1 MNRKSTLKNKKKQA
15 VSWNIKKI
23 GISVFT
29 IITLFIFSSGFSLKT
44 DIFKSI
50 SESPTDADAWEYIER
65 YKDLAIIEMHRSGIP
80 ASITLAQGLHETNFG
95 KSRLYK
101 EANNH
106 FGIKCKSYWVG
117 TTFYY
122 KDDDKDKAG
131 TLIESC
137 FRSYGSALASYV
149 DHSNFLVNS
158 PHYASLFEYGRKDY
172 ESWAHGLKKC
182 GYATDPNYAYKL
194 IDKVNRY
201 YLNQFDEEINPMKR

>member
-1 MNRKSTLKNKKKQA
+1 MNRKSTRKSKNNQRR
-15 VSWNIKKI
+15 SRNIRKI
-23 GISVFT
+23 GVSVLAIVT
-29 IITLFIFSSGFSLKT
+29 IFVLSTGFSLKT
-44 DIFKSI
+44 DIFKTNV
-50 SESPTDADAWEYIER
+50 ESPTDADAWEYIEK

-122 KDDDKDKAG
+122 KDDDKDRTG
-131 TLIESC
+131 NLIESC

-158 PHYASLFEYGRKDY
+158 PHYARLFDYGRKDY
-172 ESWAHGLKKC
+172 ESWAHGLKNC

-194 IDKVNRY
+194 IEKVNRY
-201 YLNQFDEEINPMKR
+201 YLNQFDEEKNPLKR